1 MFSEAFDC
9 SEALEMK
16 RHCILEKAV
25 KRFLIEMFSEAF
37 ACNEALKMKR
47 QCGLERAVKR
57 FFWFKCFQ
65 RLLIVMK
72 RWR

>member
-37 ACNEALKMKR
+37 DCNDALEMKR
-47 QCGLERAVKR
+47 HCGVERALKR
-57 FFWFKCFQ
+57 FFVLNVFRGF
-65 RLLIVMK
+65 
-72 RWR
+72 